1 MARDYEILGVG
12 PVGLFCVENQ
22 KWPELIAKHNEYIDE
37 AWKAAVQE
45 NENIYNGSLL
55 SFSGVT
61 QDSPGM
67 VKVTGHFVEY
77 KHFLAQRSKGG
88 PDLGI
93 KPVAVSGVVFL
104 NIENDERVVFGR
116 RSMTTQYP
124 GSWELI
130 PSGSIDKDCM
140 NQDGTIDYTR
150 KIMEEFLEETVLS
163 ETCVSRPR
171 AFAFILDKRENVYNI
186 GCELEINGVDVEGLH
201 KVFTSSTR
209 EYQGR
214 VALVPVA
221 DLRDFVASHKERIVP
236 TSLAMIEAWWQWRG
250 HSRSAEL

>member
-37 AWKAAVQE
+37 AWKAAVE
-45 NENIYNGSLL
+45 KNENIYNGSLL
-55 SFSGVT
+55 SFSGVSR
-61 QDSPGM
+61 DSLQII
-67 VKVTGHFVEY
+67 KVDGHFVEY
-77 KHFLAQRSKGG
+77 KHFVAQRSDGG
-88 PDLGI
+88 PALGI
-93 KPVAVSGVVFL
+93 KPVAVSGLVFL
-104 NIENDERVVFGR
+104 KIEHDERVVFGR

-150 KIMEEFLEETVLS
+150 KVMEEFLEETALS
-163 ETCVSRPR
+163 EACVSQAR
-171 AFAFILDKRENVYNI
+171 AFTFILDSREDVYNI

-214 VALVPVA
+214 VALVPVV
-221 DLRDFVASHKERIVP
+221 DLQAFVATHKERIVP
-236 TSLAMIEAWWQWRG
+236 TSLGMIEAWWQWCERK
-250 HSRSAEL
+250 